1 MSAGHDHLL
10 SVSDLTKTYR
20 NRGGLFSKGSDFHAV
35 KDVGFHVGRNE
46 TLGLVGESGSGKST
60 IGRMVMGLTA
70 PTAGHVIF
78 DGEDVTS
85 LPASRVK
92 DVRRKMQMVFQDPY
106 SALSPRMRVGQ
117 FVAEP
122 MVVHGI
128 GDSEADRR
136 EQVVGL
142 FRRVGLN
149 PDFMERYPHEF
160 SGGQRQRICIARA
173 LALGPKFIVADE
185 PITALDVSIQA
196 QIVNLFQ
203 DLQQEMQ
210 MSYLFIAHDLS
221 MVRYLCQ
228 RVAVMLRGR
237 LVEIGPTAAIFG
249 DPQHP
254 YTQSLLSA
262 VPIANPRLERAR
274 KRIAYQY
281 SPETLGDQLEEVS
294 SGHFVLK

>member
-1 MSAGHDHLL
+1 MSTGANPLL
-10 SVSDLTKTYR
+10 SVSDLTKIYKT
-20 NRGGLFSKGSDFHAV
+20 RGSMFSKAGEFHAV
-35 KDVGFHVGRNE
+35 RDVAFHVGQNE

-70 PTAGHVIF
+70 PTAGRVIF
-78 DGEDVTS
+78 DGEDVTK
-85 LPASRVK
+85 LDATRVK
-92 DVRRKMQMVFQDPY
+92 DVRRRMQIVFQDPF
-106 SALSPRMRVGQ
+106 SALSPRMKIGR

-128 GDSEADRR
+128 GENDRDRR
-136 EQVVGL
+136 DRVAGL

-149 PDFMERYPHEF
+149 PDFMDRYPHEF

-237 LVEIGPTAAIFG
+237 MVEIGPTAEIFG
-249 DPQHP
+249 NPQHP

-262 VPIANPRLERAR
+262 VPIPNPRLERAR
-274 KRIAYQY
+274 KRIAYHY
-281 SPETLGDQLEEVS
+281 APETLGNQLEEVS
-294 SGHFVLK
+294 SGHFALR